1 MQSFSRRT
9 FFSAVGA
16 TLPCLAAPASDT
28 FRFAV
33 IAKRATG
40 LTTWGI
46 VVEITEVR
54 IFPTDEERFRAYVT
68 VTFDNCFVIKGL
80 KIIRGPKGHFV
91 GMPSKRGKYGRRH
104 EIISAIGAE
113 ARKMLE
119 DKVFAEY
126 EKLIGE
132 PVTRRKLS

>member
-1 MQSFSRRT
+1 M
-9 FFSAVGA
+9 
-16 TLPCLAAPASDT
+16 
-28 FRFAV
+28 
-33 IAKRATG
+33 
-40 LTTWGI
+40 
-46 VVEITEVR
+46 EITEVR
-54 IFPTDEERFRAYVT
+54 IFPVDEQNLRAYVRI
-68 VTFDNCFVIKGL
+68 VIDDCFMIRDL

-91 GMPSKRGKYGRRH
+91 DMPSKRGKYGRRH

-132 PVTRRKLS
+132 PVTRRKLET